1 MNEIYGGDKG
11 WYFSK
16 KWNKFILRLPK
27 EEAGEFIKAMCAL
40 NEGEKYAFKSAVLEA
55 LFEMIT
61 GSEA

>member
-1 MNEIYGGDKG
+1 MNEIYEGDKG
-11 WYFSK
+11 WFFRK
-16 KWNKFILRLPK
+16 EWNKFILRLSK

-55 LFEMIT
+55 IFEMIT

>member
-16 KWNKFILRLPK
+16 EWNKFILKLPK
-27 EEAGEFIKAMCAL
+27 EEAGELIKAMCAA
-40 NEGEKYAFKSAVLEA
+40 NEGKKYVFESAVLEA
-55 LFEMIT
+55 FFEMIT

>member
-16 KWNKFILRLPK
+16 EWNKFILRLPN

-55 LFEMIT
+55 FF
-61 GSEA
+61 